1 MKIEQQDY
9 TWDLNIETDESYYRG
24 EWFLDLTQGKD
35 ILKIKKQGA
44 KQLIEILKEFVG
56 DENR

>member
-9 TWDLNIETDESYYRG
+9 NWDLNIETDESYYRG

-44 KQLIEILKEFVG
+44 KQLIEILKEFVN
-56 DENR
+56 ENN